1 MNVFYDDIGSYSI
14 NLENLVGK
22 VVYCS
27 STEDEEVQDY
37 IDNFG
42 EIKMLVTEQD
52 DDYLYGDI
60 LSSNEEFEYHLEVK
74 DICHIDRP
82 ELLAVRSK
90 YMRTYDRIVIDNIDD
105 LILLLAQQPEYEFKI
120 EYKLLNPELNYYDIE
135 GNLLNEF

>member
-22 VVYCS
+22 VIYCA

-74 DICHIDRP
+74 DICYIDRP
-82 ELLAVRSK
+82 RLLTVHSK
-90 YMRTYDRIVIDNIDD
+90 YMRTYDRIVIDNIDA

-135 GNLLNEF
+135 GNLLEEF